1 MFLLLDTLAGR
12 QPSVKDSS
20 NVGIA
25 MARSGTSRELSQ
37 LLALVLAV
45 VAIMVLYLA
54 KTVVVPLAL
63 AVLFTF
69 LLAPVVTM
77 LERIRLPRMLAIL
90 LVVFASGAAVG
101 SIGWTVFTQL
111 VAVANDIP
119 SYTAN
124 INDKVAT
131 LHSSNVTSFT
141 RAQKEVERLSKQIGA
156 LRADATND
164 RRHSGTKALG
174 SSPKRPVAV
183 QEVEEKTSRLDT
195 LHGVFGVMISV
206 LLVVVF
212 TFFMLLQREDLR
224 NRFIQ
229 LTGHGRLNLM
239 TRAMDE
245 AGHRVSRYL
254 SLQLLVNTCF
264 GSIIFT
270 ALHFIGLPH
279 ALLWGALAGIL
290 RFIPYIGAPLA
301 TLLPTALSLA
311 VFNGWTQTLLIM
323 AIFFCM
329 EVVTANFI
337 EPHLYGKHTGLS
349 PLAILVAAVF
359 WSLIWGPI
367 GLILSVPLTVCL
379 VVVGAHVPSLEFL
392 TVLLGDQPVMR
403 PEAHYYQRL
412 LSNDA
417 DEATE
422 VLENYL
428 KEKSLG
434 DLYDCVLIPALKLS
448 EQDRHS
454 SALDEAT
461 VQFITLTT
469 KELVEELGLKREE
482 HSPSD
487 AAVEASSDGSTPVA
501 TGVLHTDPAIA
512 AMKIACVPV
521 RDDADEVIAIMLAQR
536 LEKAG
541 HSAKVVPLGIVDRM
555 LTEVSRTAPDVV
567 CLSALPPYALSHARG
582 VYKRLRAQETEL
594 KIIIGLWDYTGD
606 AVKAAN
612 EISGGEQNQVCTTLT
627 QAVLQATL
635 SAATVSTLEADSP
648 YSDPVQV

>member
-1 MFLLLDTLAGR
+1 
-12 QPSVKDSS
+12 
-20 NVGIA
+20 

-45 VAIMVLYLA
+45 VAITVLYLA

-69 LLAPVVTM
+69 LLAPVVTK
-77 LERIRLPRMLAIL
+77 LERIRLPRILAIL

-101 SIGWTVFTQL
+101 SIGWTVFKQL

-141 RAQKEVERLSKQIGA
+141 RAQKEMERLSKQIGA

-224 NRFIQ
+224 NRLIQ
-229 LTGHGRLNLM
+229 LTGHGHLNLM
-239 TRAMDE
+239 TQAMDE

-264 GSIIFT
+264 GSIIFVT
-270 ALHFIGLPH
+270 LHFIGLPH

-301 TLLPTALSLA
+301 ALLPTAMSLA

-422 VLENYL
+422 VLEHYL

-469 KELVEELGLKREE
+469 KELVEEMGLKQDEKK
-482 HSPSD
+482 PSD
-487 AAVEASSDGSTPVA
+487 AAAEASSDGSTPVA
-501 TGVLHTDPAIA
+501 TGEIHTDTAIA

-521 RDDADEVIAIMLAQR
+521 RDDADEVIAIMLAQL

-541 HSAKVVPLGIVDRM
+541 HSAKVVPLGIVDGM
-555 LTEVSRTAPDVV
+555 LAEVSETAPDVV

-594 KIIIGLWDYTGD
+594 KIIIGLWGYAGD
-606 AVKAAN
+606 PVKAAN
-612 EISGGEQNQVCTTLT
+612 EISGGEQNQVCTTLA

-635 SAATVSTLEADSP
+635 SASAATVSTLEADSQ
-648 YSDPVQV
+648 YSDPVQVWRFPSSE